1 MSTKEDV
8 EQYDLV
14 ILGGGTGGTIA
25 AWTFAAEGQRVA
37 VIDRKYIG
45 GSCPNIACLPSKN
58 VIHSA
63 KAVWLVHP
71 TKGLGAV
78 TGSMRAD
85 DDLFR
90 GLFFPTNRNLI

>member
-1 MSTKEDV
+1 M
-8 EQYDLV
+8 
-14 ILGGGTGGTIA
+14 
-25 AWTFAAEGQRVA
+25 
-37 VIDRKYIG
+37 IG
-45 GSCPNIACLPSKN
+45 GSCVNVACLPSKN

-78 TGSMRAD
+78 TGSMRVD

-90 GLFFPTNRNLI
+90 RLFFPTNRNLISRGTPCLTQTGLGRSPVS